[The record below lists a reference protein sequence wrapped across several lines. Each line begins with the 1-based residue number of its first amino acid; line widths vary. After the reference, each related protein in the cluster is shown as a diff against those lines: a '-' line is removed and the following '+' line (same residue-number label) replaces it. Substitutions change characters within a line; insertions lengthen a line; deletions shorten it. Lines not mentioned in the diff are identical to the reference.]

1 MCGLGA
7 GCPSPVLLWLSCSE
21 GPPPG
26 SIPHPSSPPCP
37 PKPSRQSPAALKGV
51 TGVIARVL
59 PVFQVTLLC
68 TSCRGYAGCFGGI
81 I

>member
-1 MCGLGA
+1 MRARGWVPLTCAALVILQRGT
-7 GCPSPVLLWLSCSE
+7 
-21 GPPPG
+21 PPG